1 MPCMHGEYAP
11 AILLCMPICFKE
23 KMTEFVINVK
33 VSLTNYVATC
43 EIKSKLTKG
52 FVCITHTVW

>member
-1 MPCMHGEYAP
+1 
-11 AILLCMPICFKE
+11 MPICFKE
-23 KMTEFVINVK
+23 KMAELVIHVK
-33 VSLTNYVATC
+33 VSLTNYVAATC